1 MDLVELR
8 FAGDLSRRTDP
19 TLLYYS
25 YSDTNA
31 RSLWLFRI
39 KLGYI
44 TKIVPRLSLNDKNF
58 ESKLQ

>member
-31 RSLWLFRI
+31 R
-39 KLGYI
+39 
-44 TKIVPRLSLNDKNF
+44 IVIHYGFSELS
-58 ESKLQ
+58 